1 MLTLHMQTH
10 QQSEYRCQ
18 TDKLND
24 MNAINATKE
33 THQLSDTLNNYAN
46 YCNTI
51 QTQVNAQDMKYYMR
65 DVVDC
70 ALLIAFFFT
79 AADNANAYAKR
90 LFDSSYLLNDYR
102 TQYNYIEIDY
112 ANGTIQVPGVN

>member
-1 MLTLHMQTH
+1 MAQE
-10 QQSEYRCQ
+10 QRS
-18 TDKLND
+18 ND

-33 THQLSDTLNNYAN
+33 TYQLADSLNNYAN
-46 YCNTI
+46 FCNTI
-51 QTQVNAQDMKYYMR
+51 QTQVNAQDIKYYIR

-70 ALLIAFFFT
+70 AMLIAFFFT

-102 TQYNYIEIDY
+102 TKYDYIEIDY
-112 ANGTIQVPGVN
+112 ANVTIEVPGIN